1 MYRDNTLVPAEATRL
16 LALGLLMENPMSY
29 AMLAQTVRG
38 FTSLVVGPSLD
49 LIGTPLEVLKV
60 EGLVSLDKAS
70 EDQTLS
76 LTNAGQE
83 EFSYLMGSNLRAPV
97 TDMSKLVIAIKM
109 RLLHLADKTT
119 QTMQVSLLVDIY
131 ERQLNRLLE
140 LKQGYSITKGQ
151 FDNWLDLDIKHTT
164 EQLKI
169 YEHMAEDMAKSVA

>member
-16 LALGLLMENPMSY
+16 LALGLLMEEPMSY

-60 EGLVSLDKAS
+60 EGLVKTS
-70 EDQTLS
+70 EGETLS
-76 LTNAGQE
+76 LTDAGKE
-83 EFSYLMGSNLRAPV
+83 EFVYLMGSNLRAPV
-97 TDMSKLVIAIKM
+97 TDMSKLIIAIKM
-109 RLLHLADKTT
+109 RLLRLADQTT
-119 QTMQVSLLVDIY
+119 QIMQVNLLVDIY

-140 LKQGYSITKGQ
+140 LKQGYSTTAGQ

-164 EQLKI
+164 EQLKT
-169 YEHMAEDMAKSVA
+169 YENMAEDMAKSVA